1 MGLMPAYFTTTK
13 LDSSKKKSSATSKH
27 ELWLRSKGLH
37 VDQLSAQTRKD
48 TRWKQRYSEEMTV
61 DRKDYVSAGMSGTSD
76 SCANRSI
83 MNRLHEE
90 PKHVRDEILFKA
102 SRCMPLFNK
111 GALQYATPGEDMTQ
125 VGTKSRRG

>member
-1 MGLMPAYFTTTK
+1 MGLMLAYFTTTK
-13 LDSSKKKSSATSKH
+13 LSSKKKSSDSSSKH
-27 ELWLRSKGLH
+27 EAWLKSKGLH

-48 TRWKQRYSEEMTV
+48 SRWKQRYTEGMVV
-61 DRKDYVSAGMSGTSD
+61 DRTGYVSAGMSGTAD

-83 MNRLHEE
+83 MNRLHDE

-125 VGTKSRRG
+125 VGSKSRRG